1 MGVFRLRPVENR
13 QMGYTAT
20 EDLWE
25 DTMWEPESRQ
35 GGGGSMNRGTATYRG
50 EPHPVNLILDRM
62 DEMESKLE
70 KKMDEMQG
78 QMGEA
83 GSADMLTAKIED
95 LVEEALEV
103 AKKPPETWKPYLEK
117 KDFAGIVEMESGE
130 LKKALSSK
138 DKKAA
143 HKEVVHT
150 LAALLRAGV

>member
-1 MGVFRLRPVENR
+1 
-13 QMGYTAT
+13 MGYTAT

-25 DTMWEPESRQ
+25 NSMWEPESRQ
-35 GGGGSMNRGTATYRG
+35 GGGGGPMNRGTATYRG
-50 EPHPVNLILDRM
+50 EPHPVTLILDRM

-83 GSADMLTAKIED
+83 GAADMLTAKIED
-95 LVEEALEV
+95 LVEEAIEV
-103 AKKPPETWKPYLEK
+103 AKQPPATWKQYLEK
-117 KDFAGIVEMESGE
+117 KDFAGIVEMEAGE